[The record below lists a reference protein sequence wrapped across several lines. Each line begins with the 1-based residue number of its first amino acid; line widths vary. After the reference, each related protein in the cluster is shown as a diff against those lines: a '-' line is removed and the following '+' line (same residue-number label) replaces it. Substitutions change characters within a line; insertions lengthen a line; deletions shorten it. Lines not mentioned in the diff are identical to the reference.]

1 VKGARRLLIA
11 LGGAILVL
19 ALLAGAVV
27 WSGRSLVIIDNRGD
41 AALTVE
47 VSATRAGDFAWSG
60 ELKGGQRLFRL
71 ATFRGDGAV
80 RAVCRDGEGGYRAT
94 CLRRPAAPGRCGD
107 LGLRRHA
114 DRRRPSSLKTL
125 SLTARRHWRRDRG
138 RHRPDAAG

>member
-1 VKGARRLLIA
+1 MKGARRLLIA
-11 LGGAILVL
+11 LGGAVLVL

-47 VSATRAGDFAWSG
+47 VSATRTGDFAWSG

-80 RAVCRDGEGGYRAT
+80 RAVCRDGEGVYRAT
-94 CLRRPAAPGRCGD
+94 GGQVSAGRPHRVDVVISGCAAMRID
-107 LGLRRHA
+107 A
-114 DRRRPSSLKTL
+114 DRLP
-125 SLTARRHWRRDRG
+125 
-138 RHRPDAAG
+138 